1 MKKTLKVR
9 IRDVLKT
16 LPYSFAYAQTPA
28 GFPAI
33 RYSLLSNVPVRTS
46 NIKHY
51 KNISY
56 QLDVFT
62 QIPLDVEDETNILT
76 EIEQALEQ
84 AGLYT
89 SNWLETEDP
98 DNHSN
103 MTIYHYFI
111 TIRS

>member
-1 MKKTLKVR
+1 MKTLKVR
-9 IRDVLKT
+9 IKDVLNS
-16 LPYSFAYAQTPA
+16 LPYPFAYAQTPP
-28 GFPAI
+28 GFPSI
-33 RYSLLSNVPVRTS
+33 RYTLLSNVPIRTS

-62 QIPLDVEDETNILT
+62 QVPMDVEDKNNILY
-76 EIEQALEQ
+76 EIEQALEE

-103 MTIYHYFI
+103 MTIYHYFL